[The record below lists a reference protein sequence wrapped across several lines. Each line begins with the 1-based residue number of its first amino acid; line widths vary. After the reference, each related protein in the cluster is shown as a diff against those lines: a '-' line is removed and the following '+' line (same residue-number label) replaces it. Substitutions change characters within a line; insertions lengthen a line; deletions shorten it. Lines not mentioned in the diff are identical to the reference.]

1 MENGNI
7 WRLYGHPIA
16 ISSALSQVLSATVSN
31 EIEAEI
37 SAAIFVINAS
47 TGLDQNTIDLW
58 HGYDEFLMP
67 RILVVTGFD
76 EGIQD
81 FDDAV
86 MLAKRVLDDVA
97 TPVLVLHDDDGS
109 PCALIDLET
118 MKIND
123 YRTGE
128 TSDADAEHIELISD
142 FREEYLSQLDAAGP
156 DGFTSGLFFPAI
168 PVLLSNTE
176 SNSITDLG
184 VDIVKKYLNQLPSL
198 S

>member
-86 MLAKRVLDDVA
+86 ILAKRVLDDVA

-128 TSDADAEHIELISD
+128 TSNPDAEHIELISD

-156 DGFTSGLFFPAI
+156 DGFTSGLLFPAI
-168 PVLLSNTE
+168 PVLLNNTE

>member
-47 TGLDQNTIDLW
+47 NGLDQNTIDLW